1 MNNYNIKTYIT
12 ITPNNDSNI
21 IKTPEP
27 LWLPSDHN
35 SVSSIEKSAILIL
48 AQYLFLAAYYS
59 FTYCLCKLH

>member
-27 LWLPSDHN
+27 LMLSSLTTTVCLLSREICRPDPCSVFLPY
-35 SVSSIEKSAILIL
+35 SSL
-48 AQYLFLAAYYS
+48 
-59 FTYCLCKLH
+59 